1 MTKLYNIKI
10 SQGAEFSLESELF
23 SILERLLPVKLIVGE
38 QSEIDTQ
45 GVIFRNAKDS
55 ENVAVTTPSLSLLSL
70 TNAANKPQE
79 LETEVRFADDMDV
92 PFPFRGRKVRTKLIQ
107 VGPVLSVKNNEKIL
121 AGSEQGPIWSVTE
134 VDGVKCFR
142 SALVLP
148 HISTKQNFND
158 IFNGECFL
166 EMLVLL
172 EFIRE
177 ISSDKAYQSA
187 PLRASF
193 IIDDPNLHWPRY
205 GFFDYR
211 EVVGLS
217 TKENFHVSFA
227 TIPLDTWYTHSPT
240 ADIFRK
246 NPQRISLLIHGN
258 NHAKE
263 ELGLSYS
270 EEARKALLG
279 QAIDRIKRLEKKTN
293 VPVCRVMVPPHGAC
307 SNDMLAALPKC
318 GFESACISAG
328 SLRFHNPDRP
338 WVKTL
343 GFLPS
348 EIIEDCPV
356 LPRWGL
362 TGNVENTLLIA
373 AYLGQPMIL
382 RGHHQDLKGGGG
394 KFIEFARFINSL
406 GNVFW
411 SSMTGLSRLNYQWR
425 MDGTTAWIKPF
436 GRNTMF
442 RLPKEAT
449 EIIIDSPE
457 IIGNDAWQIVFVDGN
472 QDKIK
477 PSERFLVSELMGRE
491 ISIEHNIVPQPLISL
506 KADFKP
512 TPVKLILRRLLT
524 ETRDRMLWD

>member
-10 SQGAEFSLESELF
+10 SQGVEFSLDSELY
-23 SILERLLPVKLIVGE
+23 SILERLLPVKFIVDD

-45 GVIFRNAKDS
+45 GVIFRNAKGN
-55 ENVAVTTPSLSLLSL
+55 ENIVLTTPSLSLLSL
-70 TNAANKPQE
+70 TNAQNIPQE
-79 LETEVRFADDMDV
+79 LETEVMFADEMDV
-92 PFPFRGRKVRTKLIQ
+92 PFPFRGRKVRTMLMQI
-107 VGPVLSVKNNEKIL
+107 GAVLSVSHNEKVL
-121 AGSEQGPIWSVTE
+121 ASSEQGPIWSVSE
-134 VDGVKCFR
+134 IDGIKSFR
-142 SALVLP
+142 SALALP
-148 HISTKQNFND
+148 YISTKQNFND
-158 IFNGECFL
+158 VFNGGCFL

-177 ISSDKAYQSA
+177 ISSDTVYYNA

-193 IIDDPNLHWPRY
+193 IIDDPNLHWSSY

-211 EVVGLS
+211 EIVRLS

-227 TIPLDTWYTHSPT
+227 TIPLDTWYTHSST
-240 ADIFRK
+240 ADIFRE

-270 EEARKALLG
+270 EESRNALLG
-279 QAIDRIKRLEKKTN
+279 QAIYRVKRLEKKSK

-307 SNDMLAALPKC
+307 SNNMLATLPKC

-348 EIIEDCPV
+348 EIIEGCPV

-362 TGNVENTLLIA
+362 TGNVENTLLVA

-382 RGHHQDLKGGGG
+382 RGHHQDLKSGGG

-406 GNVFW
+406 GSVFW
-411 SSMTGLSRLNYQWR
+411 SNMTDLSRLNYQWR
-425 MDGTTAWIKPF
+425 MDGTIARIKPF
-436 GRNTMF
+436 GRNIMF
-442 RLPKEAT
+442 RLPKGAA
-449 EIIIDSPE
+449 EIIIDNSE
-457 IIGNDAWQIVFVDGN
+457 IICNDAWQIVSVDGK

-477 PSERFLVSELMGRE
+477 PNERFLVSELIGRQ
-491 ISIEHNIVPQPLISL
+491 ISIELNVVSQPFVPL
-506 KADFKP
+506 KDDFNP
-512 TPVKLILRRLLT
+512 TPVRLILRRLLT
-524 ETRDRMLWD
+524 ETRDRMMWG